1 MLITVN
7 EISKAT
13 SKINCFTHPKHVE
26 VVGYGTDETN
36 KHSIPFRLAID
47 GYVVIQAQYED
58 ILTDKEDVAKSILF
72 HIKQNHDIHITIDKT
87 DPRHITITVF

>member
-13 SKINCFTHPKHVE
+13 SKINCFIHPKHIE

-36 KHSIPFRLAID
+36 KHSIPFRLTID
-47 GYVVIQAQYED
+47 GVVVLQAQYDD
-58 ILTDKEDVAKSILF
+58 ILTDKEDVARSILF
-72 HIKQNHDIHITIDKT
+72 HVKQKQDINITIDKT
-87 DPRHITITVF
+87 DSKHITISVF